1 MFTRTLQQRFSR
13 QDAKTAKKTFL
24 ILLLGALCA
33 FARVILYPILPLF
46 SELGVLCEMPSLS
59 DSLNPNSTENFKY
72 LWIVFVCHEAHEDH
86 EEFTIKLYRPLRFKP
101 RGRYNLIDYRLMTP
115 IRN

>member
-1 MFTRTLQQRFSR
+1 M
-13 QDAKTAKKTFL
+13 TFVFL
-24 ILLLGALCA
+24 SLGFVSNFGFRVSKFVRSWRPLRLCA
-33 FARVILYPILPLF
+33 SYLF
-46 SELGVLCEMPSLS
+46 S

-101 RGRYNLIDYRLMTP
+101 RGRYNLISHELPVVRSQKILP
-115 IRN
+115 PH